1 MHLSCKVWEIC
12 NAKNSKFVYTQQIE
26 LSIDGRRSN
35 PPPPPPTK
43 LTREREIERERGRER
58 ERRGGEGV
66 ECFHFMFFTKING
79 RYLPII
85 NITATTAQIPML

>member
-1 MHLSCKVWEIC
+1 MQKTVNLSIRSKLSCPSMGEDQ
-12 NAKNSKFVYTQQIE
+12 T
-26 LSIDGRRSN
+26 